1 MVEFDPHMIL
11 TDGDDLSV
19 RSISCNNNT
28 GHSSDDQ
35 SWPLAD
41 TRSPGQPRLAPGR
54 RVRDQNVRNN
64 EEYS

>member
-35 SWPLAD
+35 LFHWPTLAHQD
-41 TRSPGQPRLAPGR
+41 SAGR
-54 RVRDQNVRNN
+54 RPQGQGP
-64 EEYS
+64 ECPK